1 MRQPQKLTGRQ
12 ALVLDTITEYIQAAG
27 FPPTIREI
35 GDKVGISSTNGVND
49 HLKALERKG
58 YIARLDSKSRAL
70 RALYLSNGQPFS
82 QGASFEGDAP
92 GSENVVSIS
101 GGKAPKKPAS
111 RVGSDEVDVIQGVYD
126 IPVVGRIAA
135 GLPISAIEHTEEY
148 VKIGEGLLGR
158 VEGVFSLRV
167 QGDSMIED
175 GIFDGDYIFVKK
187 QRDIRDGEIVAAM
200 IDGEATVKRIYKEG
214 GRIRLQPANSAM
226 EPIFIHEVDARE
238 TAVLGRVVG
247 VFRRV

>member
-1 MRQPQKLTGRQ
+1 MGQPQKLTGRQ
-12 ALVLDTITEYIQAAG
+12 ALVLDTITDYIQAAG

-35 GDKVGISSTNGVND
+35 GDRVGISSTNGVND

-70 RALYLSNGQPFS
+70 RALFWSNGEPFN
-82 QGASFEGDAP
+82 QGGNSST
-92 GSENVVSIS
+92 GSVAA
-101 GGKAPKKPAS
+101 GTS
-111 RVGSDEVDVIQGVYD
+111 RSKTSSRIGSDEVDVIQGVYD

-135 GLPISAIEHTEEY
+135 GLPISAIEHTEEF

-187 QRDIRDGEIVAAM
+187 QREIRDGEIVAAM
-200 IDGEATVKRIYKEG
+200 IDGEATVKRIYNEG
-214 GRIRLQPANSAM
+214 ARIRLQPANSAM
-226 EPIFIHEVDARE
+226 EPIFVREEDARDS
-238 TAVLGRVVG
+238 AVLGRVVG

>member
-1 MRQPQKLTGRQ
+1 MKQPQKLTGRQ

-35 GDKVGISSTNGVND
+35 GDRVGISSTNGVND

-58 YIARLDSKSRAL
+58 YIVRLDSKSRAL
-70 RALYLSNGQPFS
+70 RALYRSNGQPFE
-82 QGASFEGDAP
+82 QGQGNAQNGKGGRAVAS
-92 GSENVVSIS
+92 GSSVHSVEPV
-101 GGKAPKKPAS
+101 A
-111 RVGSDEVDVIQGVYD
+111 SDEVNVLQGVYD

-135 GLPISAIEHTEEY
+135 GIPISAIEHTEEF

-158 VEGVFSLRV
+158 VDDVFSLRV
-167 QGDSMIED
+167 QGDSMIDD

-200 IDGEATVKRIYKEG
+200 IDGEATVKRIFKEG
-214 GRIRLQPANSAM
+214 SRVRLQPANKAM
-226 EPIFIHEVDARE
+226 EPIFIQEADARE
-238 TAVLGRVVG
+238 AAVLGRVVG